1 MNKSYRNNKKI
12 IRKRLGE
19 VSTQIF
25 LTNLVGLKILFIKI
39 IR

>member
-19 VSTQIF
+19 VSTKNIS
-25 LTNLVGLKILFIKI
+25 KLF
-39 IR
+39 RGGG